1 MKILKVKKNGK
12 LVIEETIGTK
22 VTVKKANSLKEYLAC
37 EVEFDKGLTFG
48 TFFKLVLK
56 DKDFFDIIFS
66 EELNGRKLIDF
77 ESKMDAPPGVYNDEF
92 SFDYL
97 ELSKIFELYSFQGGN
112 TINLFC
118 VFVGIGKTIDGFD
131 IYAPLSSYTV
141 SEIKN
146 LEISINKLVEIY
158 KELQMDEDD
167 DVHDTDVPNM
177 NDDYDDDEE
186 EGGDDIAV
194 PFIEAYTRITLYDI
208 IQSIIYELAFYKN
221 DEDRVEVRK
230 SQNNDKMTESKILIL
245 QTQMKWHVDNDEYE
259 RAAEIKREIDRL
271 KVLQVPNK
279 E

>member
-1 MKILKVKKNGK
+1 M
-12 LVIEETIGTK
+12 
-22 VTVKKANSLKEYLAC
+22 SL
-37 EVEFDKGLTFG
+37 T
-48 TFFKLVLK
+48 
-56 DKDFFDIIFS
+56 
-66 EELNGRKLIDF
+66 
-77 ESKMDAPPGVYNDEF
+77 DA
-92 SFDYL
+92 
-97 ELSKIFELYSFQGGN
+97 
-112 TINLFC
+112 
-118 VFVGIGKTIDGFD
+118 
-131 IYAPLSSYTV
+131 
-141 SEIKN
+141 EIKN
-146 LEISINKLVEIY
+146 LEISLNKLVEIY